1 MKNADH
7 WLQYLRAEGVVI
19 AQTRVKGDWGVRMEQ
34 REGTYFHFLA
44 EGSAYFSLD
53 GGQELLLE
61 SGDLILLPQGAAH
74 QLRHSPVSDVMTLSQ
89 FVTDSYKVRSKEP
102 DATNVMCG
110 SFGIDRFMLMPAIK
124 SLPSALHLK
133 ADTGSV
139 ASPINETLQQL
150 RNEVESARLGGKII
164 VRNLLST
171 LFVYMLREWSET
183 APAESGT
190 WFAAMQSPHIAKA
203 LAGIHKNPA
212 GDWNLDSLA
221 QAAGLSRSV
230 FAKVF
235 HESVGETPHAYLTRW
250 RLGIA
255 AQLLTQ
261 TTMSIDAIA
270 KKVGYQSAYSL
281 NRAFKHRRGRT
292 PTQERELNAET
303 ITATPRV
310 DA

>member
-44 EGSAYFSLD
+44 QGCAYFSLD
-53 GGQELLLE
+53 GEHEQLLH

-74 QLRHSPVSDVMTLSQ
+74 QLRHSPDSAVMTLSQ
-89 FVTDSYKVRSKEP
+89 FVEDSYKIRSKDP

-110 SFGIDRFMLMPAIK
+110 SFGIDRLMLLPAIK
-124 SLPSALHLK
+124 SLPQALHLK
-133 ADTGSV
+133 ADAGCV
-139 ASPINETLQQL
+139 PSPIVETLKQL
-150 RNEVESARLGGKII
+150 RNEVESARLGGKMI

-171 LFVYMLREWSET
+171 LFVYVLREWSET
-183 APAESGT
+183 APAGAGT
-190 WFAAMQSPHIAKA
+190 WFAAMQNPHIAKA
-203 LAGIHKNPA
+203 LAGIHESPA
-212 GDWNLDSLA
+212 ENWNLDSLA
-221 QAAGLSRSV
+221 HKAGLSRSV
-230 FAKVF
+230 FAKAF

-261 TTMSIDAIA
+261 TPMSVDEIA
-270 KKVGYQSAYSL
+270 KKVGYLSAYTF
-281 NRAFKHRRGRT
+281 NRAFKQARGRT
-292 PTQERELNAET
+292 PTQERELKSEIIKA
-303 ITATPRV
+303 PQQ
-310 DA
+310 